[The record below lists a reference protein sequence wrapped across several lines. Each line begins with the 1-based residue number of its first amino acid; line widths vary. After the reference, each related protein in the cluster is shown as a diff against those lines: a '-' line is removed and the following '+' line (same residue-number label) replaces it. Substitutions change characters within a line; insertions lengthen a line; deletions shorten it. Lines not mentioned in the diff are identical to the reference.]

1 MAAEKYLMNL
11 ENDPSLN
18 QVEETPPPEISNF
31 YWKNDDER
39 KYKVFIQTP
48 NRSLY
53 YNLEE
58 YEGDINIQNIDN
70 NGWIF
75 AKKCVLLA
83 VSNTSIADQSFI
95 NHMEFLIA
103 NLDEW
108 DIRNNE
114 LLSNIGGD
122 VEDYDLNLNKHYI
135 LNKYLVDDIKNVP
148 MEIRW
153 LNLIIHYYYLYV
165 QLFCTF
171 SFFWFSGILY

>member
-1 MAAEKYLMNL
+1 
-11 ENDPSLN
+11 
-18 QVEETPPPEISNF
+18 
-31 YWKNDDER
+31 
-39 KYKVFIQTP
+39 
-48 NRSLY
+48 
-53 YNLEE
+53 
-58 YEGDINIQNIDN
+58 
-70 NGWIF
+70 
-75 AKKCVLLA
+75 
-83 VSNTSIADQSFI
+83 
-95 NHMEFLIA
+95 MEFLIA

-148 MEIRW
+148 MEMRW